1 MFNQLL
7 IKNEQP
13 MLKSSTQE
21 NLIKFIYNE
30 TTTAETQSIFSK
42 IEKDEEIFEEYEQ
55 LVRLKNSLDKLFVQP
70 SKTSLEIILE
80 KSRELSVAPVC

>member
-1 MFNQLL
+1 
-7 IKNEQP
+7 
-13 MLKSSTQE
+13 MLKSTTQE

-80 KSRELSVAPVC
+80 RSRELSVAPVC

>member
-1 MFNQLL
+1 
-7 IKNEQP
+7 